1 MDGKVGLV
9 IRAVM
14 REAKER
20 AGSAE
25 RLVRKMHPDLRR
37 SDSAISAYIK
47 GDSVPP
53 ADVFLEA
60 ARVMEIRVDEH
71 LYGESLAGQLEVMKA
86 ELEDLKRW
94 RDAGGAPKR
103 P

>member
-1 MDGKVGLV
+1 MGLV